1 MRMFLTHFSH
11 QADRSFYMSPLLRT
25 TRPICGDPNFLCISQ
40 QAFLLLAVTCQRGG
54 QKQPMLLQEAGGEA
68 ARLQGQPGQDGTGG
82 QQQGQGLGYA
92 VAQRVHAEVQF
103 LQTLRREEA

>member
-1 MRMFLTHFSH
+1 
-11 QADRSFYMSPLLRT
+11 
-25 TRPICGDPNFLCISQ
+25 
-40 QAFLLLAVTCQRGG
+40 
-54 QKQPMLLQEAGGEA
+54 MLLQEAGGEA

-82 QQQGQGLGYA
+82 QQRGQGLGYA